1 MVEYIAALH
10 QDHDLEI
17 DHRFMRFSR
26 VWIEYRR
33 QRSFTANQQNH
44 AIDIE
49 KSGETVPLEEY
60 SIEEKE
66 EGGAGT

>member
-17 DHRFMRFSR
+17 DHRFMRFSQ
-26 VWIEYRR
+26 VWIEYREAEEFYGE
-33 QRSFTANQQNH
+33 SANH

-60 SIEEKE
+60 PIEEKE